1 MIGKLLSFLV
11 TLRNNVLMEREEQID
26 RLQSKVDTLEYQL
39 AVTLAQLELSDKELE
54 VYRKRQS
61 NRYAREDV
69 T

>member
-1 MIGKLLSFLV
+1 
-11 TLRNNVLMEREEQID
+11 MEREEQID